1 MKYHLRGA
9 MGGIILISFLCC
21 LLGSSN
27 AKAADFSW
35 INQEPT
41 AMVRDDLA
49 SPYQN
54 NEEQLTVPD
63 GCSYQNVFIGNYALT
78 TDKIC
83 VYHADGFRYGILN
96 KWISQGYYGYSDQSF
111 LIGLPGESRM
121 YRVSGVPI
129 RDLVWVPNSKHLT
142 YRIFLPWSSWGYNI
156 YTIKDLRSK
165 LIREIGQS
173 GTTYRLA
180 EGAAEPLLRNENGD
194 PTMMRMVGV
203 SGNGK
208 WLALELRP
216 GGLLRVD
223 MQNFDKVWFSSY
235 TPSYGYGSD
244 GHIEFAVSDDGRR
257 VASVGLNVDPRVT
270 EITESCGQSVDGFY
284 EAWRGGVLA
293 NPCPERQIYWHVS
306 GAIGGDLRNVYFP
319 KFDSGGGEL
328 TVYATPYFRQGV
340 EYKEE
345 WVTLTAQGYGQR
357 VLDYLALGDSFSS
370 GEGDLQKD
378 PDTGRKYYREHTD
391 VSGGNGLPEEKCHI
405 STRSYPYL
413 LAGSMSI
420 ADDINM
426 KWQTVACSGA
436 TIGNDYLAG
445 SDYLG
450 QNDRDGGARLRK
462 LGSQVDQYKSLA
474 IREFIPGRV
483 GQLSFIRQYQ
493 PKTLTITGGGNDVG
507 FGQILNACASSFDTC
522 DHANSSKKLSDL
534 GYAIQG
540 QYQKMV
546 DLYTQIHTMSPDTKI
561 YVLGYPQFFSGEDR
575 SCHLNVMLNKSE
587 RVFVRAGVTY
597 LNKVIKAAA
606 KTAGVMY
613 VDIEDAFGKNV
624 LCGEGESNANGVN
637 LNCTGGTAIGF
648 LSWFA
653 GSDECEESYH
663 PNHRGHDA
671 IAARVRAQTNKNLL
685 DYRYCPDGLSV
696 CPINTQQDVSPP
708 SYFAWA
714 MDSESWSTNSQ
725 YATLASAGYAQK
737 SGANIAVS
745 ASMLQADSTARVYML
760 SDLVE
765 LGTYTA
771 TRDGL
776 LNLAIPVPNGIP
788 AGYHTLYVEATTASG
803 EPVTLWQI
811 IRVFGQTGDVD
822 EDGVDDSKDKCLFIA
837 ESGIDADG
845 DGIDDACDVEI
856 GEVRRAGVART
867 EDTASNSASRGD
879 GRVALMSG
887 QKLAEGRETDSNI
900 LKERNIAE
908 APEVDQ
914 GVSENGSASIVPIV
928 ISGSFGVLLL
938 VVSVWRMLY
947 KRTKT

>member
-1 MKYHLRGA
+1 MKCHLRWVT
-9 MGGIILISFLCC
+9 GGIILVSFLCC

-41 AMVRDDLA
+41 ATVRDDLT

-54 NEEQLTVPD
+54 NEEQITVPE
-63 GCSYQNVFIGNYALT
+63 GCTYQNVFIGNYALA
-78 TDKIC
+78 TDRIC
-83 VYHADGFRYGILN
+83 VYYADGFRYGILN

-129 RDLVWVPNSKHLT
+129 RDLVWVSNSKHLT

-165 LIREIGQS
+165 IIREIGQG

-223 MQNFDKVWFSSY
+223 MQNFNKVWFSSY

-257 VASVGLNVDPRVT
+257 VASVGLNVDPRIT
-270 EITESCGQSVDGFY
+270 EITEGCGQPVDGFY
-284 EAWRGGVLA
+284 EAWRGGILA

-306 GAIGGDLRNVYFP
+306 DAIGGDLRNVYFP

-328 TVYATPYFRQGV
+328 TVYATPYFRQGS
-340 EYKEE
+340 EYKEK
-345 WVTLTAQGYGQR
+345 WVTLTAQGYGQY

-370 GEGDLQKD
+370 GEGDLQKN
-378 PDTGRKYYREHTD
+378 PDTGYKYYREHTD
-391 VSGGNGLPEEKCHI
+391 VGGGNGLPEEKCHI

-413 LAGSMSI
+413 LASSMNI
-420 ADDINM
+420 AERINE

-436 TIGNDYLAG
+436 EMEKDYLL
-445 SDYLG
+445 SDGYLG
-450 QNDRDGGARLRK
+450 QGNRSGHSRLKGFDDK
-462 LGSQVDQYKSLA
+462 LSAYRSDAQ
-474 IREFIPGRV
+474 REFIPGRIE
-483 GQLSFIRQYQ
+483 QLNFIRQYQ
-493 PKTLTITGGGNDVG
+493 PRVLTLTGGGNDVG

-546 DLYTQIHTMSPDTKI
+546 DLYTQIHMISPDTKI

-575 SCHLNVMLNKSE
+575 TCHLNVMLNKSE

-606 KTAGVMY
+606 KTAGAMY

-624 LCGEGESNANGVN
+624 LCGEGESKANGVN

-663 PNHRGHDA
+663 PNHRGHEA
-671 IAARVRAQTNKNLL
+671 IAARVRAQTNKSLL
-685 DYRYCPDGLSV
+685 DYQYCPDGLSV
-696 CPINTQQDVSPP
+696 CPVNTQQDVSPP
-708 SYFAWA
+708 LYFAWA
-714 MDSESWSTNSQ
+714 MDSEGWSTNSQ
-725 YATLASAGYAQK
+725 YTTLASAGYAQK
-737 SGANIAVS
+737 SGANIAISTS
-745 ASMLQADSTARVYML
+745 ALQADSPARVYML

-765 LGTYTA
+765 LGTYTTA
-771 TRDGL
+771 SDGL
-776 LNLAIPVPNGIP
+776 LKLTIPVPSGIP
-788 AGYHTLYVEATTASG
+788 AGYHTLYVEATTVSG

-811 IRVFGQTGDVD
+811 IRVFGQAGDVD
-822 EDGVDDSKDKCLFIA
+822 EDGVNDSKDRCLFIT

-845 DGIDDACDVEI
+845 DGIDDACDAEI
-856 GEVRRAGVART
+856 GEASSTRVAHA
-867 EDTASNSASRGD
+867 EDTASNSISQGD
-879 GRVALMSG
+879 GNAILMSE
-887 QKLAEGRETDSNI
+887 QKVAEGRKTDSGA

-908 APEVDQ
+908 ASEVDQ
-914 GVSENGSASIVPIV
+914 SVSENTSTLIVPIV
-928 ISGSFGVLLL
+928 IGGAFGVLLL
-938 VVSVWRMLY
+938 GILGWRMLY
-947 KRTKT
+947 IRKKT